1 MMQVWQVPQTGPK
14 HLHFKALLRGPQ
26 AQPSLRAEAKG
37 PVNPETLLRY
47 DLPPA
52 GPCTAALDPALL
64 SSDADTEAGWGLEL
78 AVWPRGPR
86 SPPSLAPASG
96 HRKPEAPSTASFL
109 FSLGAKRQFRRC
121 SGVLSRSKGFRGGGK
136 FCLLQGLKSSRAGLA
151 TALRTPIK
159 PRVPA
164 RPPLP
169 AQVLHLAPDLS
180 CRSSVFIGRSRAQGL
195 EAAGQRVP
203 ALPRVNCEPGA
214 RDAKPP
220 RFRIPETRDC
230 SLHSGQFGNE
240 VVHPSAQPGTA
251 DGRSSGCE
259 GSRS

>member
-1 MMQVWQVPQTGPK
+1 MTARLRRICFLPKAPRCFISNKKVSPPAIGSVCFSSSCARGLDIDPGSWGSCSLMIQVWQVPQTGPK

-159 PRVPA
+159 P
-164 RPPLP
+164 
-169 AQVLHLAPDLS
+169 
-180 CRSSVFIGRSRAQGL
+180 
-195 EAAGQRVP
+195 
-203 ALPRVNCEPGA
+203 
-214 RDAKPP
+214 
-220 RFRIPETRDC
+220 
-230 SLHSGQFGNE
+230 
-240 VVHPSAQPGTA
+240 
-251 DGRSSGCE
+251 
-259 GSRS
+259 